1 MAANDVNIRHA
12 TSDDISSMLALERE
26 CPTAA
31 HWTEKHY
38 RQLFSENNLQRLV
51 LVAEA
56 ESMETAQNPH
66 VWPNR
71 AEVGQP
77 PEMQPR
83 FLGFLVARHVASEW
97 ELENIVVA
105 PSARRKGLGKRLLD
119 ILLVRAAQTSS
130 ESVFLEVRESNI
142 PARNF
147 YENARFQPAG
157 RRKSYYDNP
166 LEDAIVYRHDLK

>member
-1 MAANDVNIRHA
+1 MAANDVNIRQA
-12 TSDDISSMLALERE
+12 NSDDVYSMLTLERE

-38 RQLFSENNLQRLV
+38 RQLFAGQENRFDRLV
-51 LVAEA
+51 LVAE
-56 ESMETAQNPH
+56 EEEHT
-66 VWPNR
+66 
-71 AEVGQP
+71 
-77 PEMQPR
+77 R
-83 FLGFLVARHVASEW
+83 FLGFMVARHVASEW